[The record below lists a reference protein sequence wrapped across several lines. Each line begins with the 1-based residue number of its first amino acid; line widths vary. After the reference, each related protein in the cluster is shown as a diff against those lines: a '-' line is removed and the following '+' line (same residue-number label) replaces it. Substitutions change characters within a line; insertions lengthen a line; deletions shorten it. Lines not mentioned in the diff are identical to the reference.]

1 MALGTL
7 SPAWPP
13 ADSLAARLL
22 PTLSLL
28 LASLLSL
35 LPLPVPGGLALSP
48 ALALMVTY
56 HWTLYRPELLP
67 VPALFAVGMTEDLL
81 SGGLP
86 GVTALMLVLCREAV
100 LRQRR
105 RFVDRPFGF
114 VWGGFAVVAGA
125 AMAFAWGVNALCDL
139 ALLDIRDTLFRAVL
153 TIALFPG
160 ASFLLARAQRALMSA
175 G

>member
-7 SPAWPP
+7 SPARPP
-13 ADSLAARLL
+13 ADSFAARLL
-22 PTLSLL
+22 PITSLL
-28 LASLLSL
+28 LASLLSP
-35 LPLPVPGGLALSP
+35 LPLPLPGSMALSP

-67 VPALFAVGMTEDLL
+67 APALFAVGMLEDLL

-100 LRQRR
+100 RCQRR

-114 VWGGFAVVAGA
+114 LWSGFAVVAGT
-125 AMAFAWGVNALCDL
+125 AMAFAWGVCALCDL

-153 TIALFPG
+153 TVALFPA
-160 ASFLLARAQRALMSA
+160 ASFVLGRAQRALMGA